1 MKNTMNNKMEMF
13 IRKLQE
19 ISADLYEEY
28 SQLDDDGIELCCPL
42 TETIDI
48 LYEFSIMN
56 IEDTIDETKFKNEI

>member
-1 MKNTMNNKMEMF
+1 MKNTINPKMKMF
-13 IRKLQE
+13 IIKLQE

-28 SQLDDDGIELCCPL
+28 SQLDDDGIEFCCPL
-42 TETIDI
+42 TETIDT